1 MGAGPGSFGIRSA
14 VSLGQRNPGLWGE
27 QLGKTGHTERPCM
40 NTVLGLGIRGSSGP
54 DMWDPGFLQLP
65 NLSSDHYRPVALNRE
80 KSMSFTVCRWPWGQ
94 VHGIFYTKIAQMLRI
109 SCRQGPRAAVAMV
122 PFLVTREFMVTCLHS
137 CSVHCDAQWLPHHA
151 WNFHGLFSLGFLGA

>member
-1 MGAGPGSFGIRSA
+1 MYEHSSWAGVSGALLALTCGIL
-14 VSLGQRNPGLWGE
+14 VSLAGALR
-27 QLGKTGHTERPCM
+27 
-40 NTVLGLGIRGSSGP
+40 
-54 DMWDPGFLQLP
+54 DPGFPQLP

-122 PFLVTREFMVTCLHS
+122 PFLVTCEFMVTCLHS
-137 CSVHCDAQWLPHHA
+137 CSIHCDTQWLPHHA
-151 WNFHGLFSLGFLGA
+151 WNFHGLFFLGFLGA